1 MVLATTNCPWDLDE
15 AIRRRL
21 EKRIYIP
28 LPDFVAR
35 RDMFE
40 KCLNSIGEVS
50 SDITPSSLANLTA
63 GYSGADIHL
72 VCREAAMMP
81 MRRLLM
87 HYSPMELNR
96 LKSDGQLEIPPVSSI
111 NVILLQV
118 FIYLFIL
125 ISLKVSGDDFDNAIS
140 NTKSSVSSECIY
152 RYMEWDKQYGS
163 K

>member
-118 FIYLFIL
+118 FIYLF
-125 ISLKVSGDDFDNAIS
+125 
-140 NTKSSVSSECIY
+140 
-152 RYMEWDKQYGS
+152 
-163 K
+163 